1 MNAPGPTPA
10 LRSHLD
16 DDLFARLRDSEIF
29 QQYQQSFQTALGL
42 PLILRAVGA
51 FQAPL
56 HGSKQLN
63 PFCAVMAKTNQTCAA
78 CLQMQERIE
87 RSAIGESSTLECFAG
102 LAESA
107 VPVRVGDRV
116 IAFLQTGQVMLHKPT
131 EARFRAALRQLAV
144 WNPSLDEPALRT
156 AYFRTRVLTRPR
168 YEAIVKLLANFAR
181 HLSLV
186 SNELM
191 IAQAASE
198 PPMIARARAFIAER
212 LDEELS
218 LRQVAQ
224 AVHVSTTYFCKL
236 FKAAL
241 GINFTDYVA
250 RLRIERVKRL
260 LLNPNARVSETAYA
274 AGFQSLSQF
283 NRVFRRI
290 VGESPSVYRD
300 RLHQSTRSAKG
311 RRHTLAC
318 AA

>member
-1 MNAPGPTPA
+1 MNASGPTPA
-10 LRSHLD
+10 LPTHLD

-29 QQYQQSFQTALGL
+29 QQYQKSFQTAIGL

-51 FQAPL
+51 FQTPL

-63 PFCAVMAKTNQTCAA
+63 PFCAVMARANKTCAA
-78 CLQMQERIE
+78 CLQLQERIE
-87 RSAIGESSTLECFAG
+87 RSAVGESSTLECFAG

-116 IAFLQTGQVMLHKPT
+116 IAFLQTGQVMLQKPT
-131 EARFRAALRQLAV
+131 EARFRAALRQLAA
-144 WNPSLDEPALRT
+144 WNPSLDEPALRA

-181 HLSLV
+181 HLALV

-191 IAQAASE
+191 ITQAAGE

-250 RLRIERVKRL
+250 RLRIEKVKRL
-260 LLNPNARVSETAYA
+260 LLNPHARVSEAAYA

-311 RRHTLAC
+311 NRHTLAC